1 VPKQLAALGID
12 ATLPDSSKWA
22 AKPTYANL
30 CGSRSSVALWAEQ
43 DLTAA
48 EEFRDGGILH
58 SCGNDRAIERA
69 SIALSEGIE
78 KIHPSGLGTLQ
89 PKFQGQLCPLARPLR
104 TGPKVGMLMKR

>member
-30 CGSRSSVALWAEQ
+30 CGSRS
-43 DLTAA
+43 
-48 EEFRDGGILH
+48 
-58 SCGNDRAIERA
+58 RAIERA

-89 PKFQGQLCPLARPLR
+89 PQFQGQLCPLARPLR